1 MISGLEIEL
10 DPALLRLEVLE
21 PRDDPLDGGDGLDGD
36 ARRVE
41 AHRERDP
48 VGFGRRAAG
57 EAAGVG
63 GGEDVVQDEEP
74 AVVACQ
80 DLCKGEADGEVDL
93 FGLSAGEVGQGD
105 FG

>member
-1 MISGLEIEL
+1 MLQNPLQIIEL
-10 DPALLRLEVLE
+10 RGGEATVAFRVAGEDEELEVLGG
-21 PRDDPLDGGDGLDGD
+21 LFKDGED
-36 ARRVE
+36 AC
-41 AHRERDP
+41 
-48 VGFGRRAAG
+48 

-80 DLCKGEADGEVDL
+80 DLCEGQPDGEVDL
-93 FGLSAGEVGQGD
+93 FGLSAGEVEEGD